1 MATIEVG
8 EREEEIFVA
17 SGQEAC
23 RSAEIVV
30 RIAVPAWGDISA
42 EDVIQEYARWLD
54 MDPED
59 AVRGT
64 SVRWTDTG
72 DEVPLQEEL
81 AAEDDEE
88 DDEDD

>member
-1 MATIEVG
+1 MATVEVG

-23 RSAEIVV
+23 RTAEITV
-30 RIAVPAWGDISA
+30 RIAVPKWDDISA

-64 SVRWTDTG
+64 SVRWKDTG

-81 AAEDDEE
+81 PDTDEEDEE
-88 DDEDD
+88 DD